1 MFNKKVQLILTISIM
16 TIVWLLFLSLS
27 ETLGTIMGIV
37 FMMVYVGSMI
47 NALRDPK
54 ATRPVKKISPA
65 YSMKKIS

>member
-16 TIVWLLFLSLS
+16 TIVWLLSLSLS

-37 FMMVYVGSMI
+37 FMMVYVVSMV

-54 ATRPVKKISPA
+54 ETRPVKKISPT
-65 YSMKKIS
+65 YMMKKIS